1 MDKATSKQKQ
11 SAMFAGNVDR
21 IWKAVLKSSL
31 DDYFEGVKKQ
41 KAHVE
46 YNTKEIE
53 KYLSNPENQA
63 AFMRK
68 QGVLPRYDHPTYNHV
83 LTITPG
89 QHVEDMPNK
98 MATKNTPLGPS
109 QIAVIGRRG
118 TQVVDLVKELSPD
131 EIYDIKQQTKNKTIL
146 KKPSGKK
153 RYKDTGDRIYG
164 LKLSRKT
171 KQ

>member
-1 MDKATSKQKQ
+1 
-11 SAMFAGNVDR
+11 MFAGNVDR

-68 QGVLPRYDHPTYNHV
+68 
-83 LTITPG
+83 
-89 QHVEDMPNK
+89 
-98 MATKNTPLGPS
+98 
-109 QIAVIGRRG
+109 
-118 TQVVDLVKELSPD
+118 
-131 EIYDIKQQTKNKTIL
+131 
-146 KKPSGKK
+146 
-153 RYKDTGDRIYG
+153 
-164 LKLSRKT
+164 
-171 KQ
+171 